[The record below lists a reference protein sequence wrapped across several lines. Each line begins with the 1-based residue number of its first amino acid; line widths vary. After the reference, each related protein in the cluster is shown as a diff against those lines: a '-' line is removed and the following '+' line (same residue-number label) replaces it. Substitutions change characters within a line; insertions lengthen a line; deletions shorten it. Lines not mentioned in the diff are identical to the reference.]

1 MSGVLKGK
9 GDQDKDTYRGKTVR
23 TQGEHSRPHTPAERP
38 QGDPTCLC
46 LDLKLQPPGWGN
58 HESQLMEEW
67 ALHYESQLYG
77 RVGALPMVFARAA

>member
-38 QGDPTCLC
+38 QGDPACRSWTSGFS
-46 LDLKLQPPGWGN
+46 LQDQ
-58 HESQLMEEW
+58 EKE
-67 ALHYESQLYG
+67 
-77 RVGALPMVFARAA
+77 